1 MGKRGKT
8 AIPLAPDR
16 EVFKR
21 LGGKIGECEAASV
34 VGARYSSEAEI
45 CDCTAPTASN
55 FGKSF
60 LEIGS
65 ADGQYL
71 SNLLFFEMQLNWTGF
86 CIEGSPVSFA
96 LLEENRPRCTTI
108 NAVIGPDE
116 GSRTF
121 YTFDSPSSWEI
132 GMSCMQ
138 GTACGNSDEDAQR
151 YADERKL
158 ELKKE
163 SVRMQK
169 LSDIFATHGA
179 EEFGWLMVDV
189 EGAEDIVLPTIDF
202 GRVRAQL
209 VSYEG
214 EHPVAFEHLQ
224 KSRYEQIMQVGPD
237 RFFARTSVIEASRV
251 KYGIEALS
259 PNESLDGLGNRSVGV
274 GVKVKLERNWS
285 AGISRVQPR
294 DDALIA
300 RLTEGVREDE
310 VTGLEARV

>member
-1 MGKRGKT
+1 VIEASRIKYGIEALSPNENGKCWFHGQK
-8 AIPLAPDR
+8 PHHQDR

-34 VGARYSSEAEI
+34 VGARYSSEAEM

-55 FGKSF
+55 FGKGF

-224 KSRYEQIMQVGPD
+224 NSRYEQIMQVGPD
-237 RFFARTSVIEASRV
+237 RFFANIVE
-251 KYGIEALS
+251 
-259 PNESLDGLGNRSVGV
+259 
-274 GVKVKLERNWS
+274 
-285 AGISRVQPR
+285 
-294 DDALIA
+294 
-300 RLTEGVREDE
+300 
-310 VTGLEARV
+310 